1 MQETEFLTTREASA
15 FLRISKPTLERWR
28 MEGRGPR
35 YAKIGHRVLYPRVEL
50 EQFMRERIVET
61 RPVGPRGRGRV

>member
-15 FLRISKPTLERWR
+15 FLRVSKPTLERWR

-35 YAKIGHRVLYPRVEL
+35 YVKIGHRVFYPRAEL
-50 EQFMRERIVET
+50 DGFLREQLVET
-61 RPVGPRGRGRV
+61 RPVKRQA

>member
-50 EQFMRERIVET
+50 DRFLQEHIVET
-61 RPVGPRGRGRV
+61 RPLNRRV